1 MARVN
6 RKMKV
11 SSSSRKQEAK
21 DDMCLGCLKTHL
33 VSSWS
38 LVLLGV
44 LLHFLCKCFPL
55 HALHRFLGK
64 FGRAGEGVGEG
75 RG

>member
-38 LVLLGV
+38 LVLLQQARAKG
-44 LLHFLCKCFPL
+44 HGISNPHSITHNPL
-55 HALHRFLGK
+55 QHSTLG
-64 FGRAGEGVGEG
+64 
-75 RG
+75 